1 MSFHL
6 SVVSVG
12 KELFSGSLIKANV
25 SGSEG
30 EIGILAGHAPLLS
43 FIKPG
48 MVYMTKLDG
57 GKEIIYLSGGILEIQ
72 PSFTMILADDA
83 IRGTDLDK
91 DHALQAKRNAEEQRK
106 NRGYGDLTYAQAS
119 LELAKAIAKLKV
131 IDLIEKRA

>member
-6 SVVSVG
+6 SVVSVE
-12 KELFSGSLIKANV
+12 KELFFGSVIKARV

-48 MVYMTKLDG
+48 MVHMTKLDG
-57 GKEIIYLSGGILEIQ
+57 EKESIYLSGGILEIQ
-72 PSFTMILADDA
+72 PSSTMILADSA
-83 IRGTDLDK
+83 IRGSDLDK
-91 DHALQAKRNAEEQRK
+91 NYALQAKRNAEEQRK
-106 NRGYGDLTYAQAS
+106 NRSYGDLTYAQAS

-131 IDLIEKRA
+131 IDLIEKKA